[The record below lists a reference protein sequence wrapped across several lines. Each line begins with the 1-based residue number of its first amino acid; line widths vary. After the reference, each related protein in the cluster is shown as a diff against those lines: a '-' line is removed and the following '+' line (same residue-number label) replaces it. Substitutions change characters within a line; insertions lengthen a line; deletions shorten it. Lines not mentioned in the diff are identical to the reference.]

1 MPRFRRNLGKLPAPK
16 KTPMHISLRLP
27 LVAAALAVA
36 QTAIAQGPTFFPP
49 VPTPPGN
56 PTTPQKALLGKALF
70 WDEQLSSDRTIAC
83 GTCHIFGH
91 GGTDPR
97 STNSTHPGSDGAFG
111 TADDI
116 HGSPGVVRQDALG
129 NQTGDAVFGVRPQ
142 STKRRAPSVIN
153 AAYESLLFWD
163 GRATDVFTDP
173 TTSLVSLPYYAAL
186 ESQIAGP
193 PVSDVE
199 MSHMG
204 RPWSAIATDI
214 APLEPLALADQLP
227 ANLAALVAGQTYTQ
241 LFDAVFGPGGVTA
254 ERIIF
259 AIAAY
264 ERTLIAD
271 QSPFDLFNAGL
282 GTLTPQE
289 IAGRSAFITL
299 NCNFCHSD
307 VAGFTADPTPSFSN
321 PSIFQLGLRPSGED
335 SGRITVTGNA
345 WDDASFK
352 TPGLRNVA
360 LRAPYFHNG
369 SAASL
374 TNVMVTYSR
383 GGGNFLPVDPS
394 VANLAFT
401 MGALSPTVIP
411 DLVAFM
417 GSLTDPRVQLGQAPF
432 DRPRLWSESPRVPSI
447 YGIGT
452 AGTGG
457 AIPEVVGA
465 TPSYIGNSK
474 FAVGLDKAL
483 PGTLA
488 FFVLDFAPAPV
499 PFQALGQNVYIGFTP
514 AMQTFFPGL
523 TQSTNAGSG
532 YTSVRLPIPNDQFLT
547 GLGLYGQWLVFDGN
561 GPSGFASTGAIST
574 TLF

>member
-1 MPRFRRNLGKLPAPK
+1 
-16 KTPMHISLRLP
+16 MHISLRLP

-36 QTAIAQGPTFFPP
+36 QTASAQAPTFFPP

-70 WDEQLSSDRTIAC
+70 WDEQLSADRTVAC

-97 STNSTHPGSDGAFG
+97 STNATHPGSDGVYG
-111 TADDI
+111 SSDDI

-129 NQTGDAVFGVRPQ
+129 NQTGDALFGVRPQ

-173 TTSLVSLPYYAAL
+173 TTNLVSLPYYAAL

-204 RPWSAIATDI
+204 RAWSAIATDI

-227 ANLAALVAGQTYTQ
+227 ANLAALVTGQTYTQ
-241 LFDAVFGPGGVTA
+241 LFDNVFGPGGVTP

-259 AIAAY
+259 ALAAY

-282 GTLTPQE
+282 GSLTPQE

-307 VAGFTADPTPSFSN
+307 VAGFSGDPTPSFSN

-335 SGRITVTGNA
+335 SGRMAVTGNA

-369 SAASL
+369 SAPNL
-374 TNVMVTYSR
+374 TSVMVTYSR
-383 GGGNFLPVDPS
+383 GGGNFLPVDPA
-394 VANLAFT
+394 VANLAGT
-401 MGALSPTVIP
+401 MGALSPTVVP

-417 GSLTDPRVQLGQAPF
+417 GSLTDPRVQLGLPPF
-432 DRPRLWSESPRVPSI
+432 DRPRLWSESPRVPSLF
-447 YGIGT
+447 GVGT

-457 AIPEVVGA
+457 VIPEAVGA
-465 TPSYIGNSK
+465 TPSYLGNTK
-474 FAVGLDKAL
+474 FAVGLDRAA

-488 FFVLDFAPAPV
+488 FFVLDFAPAPA
-499 PFQALGQNVYIGFTP
+499 PFQVLGQNIYIGLTP
-514 AMQTFFPGL
+514 AVQTFFAGI

-532 YTSVRLPIPNDQFLT
+532 YASVRLPIPNDQFLS
-547 GLGLYGQWLVFDGN
+547 GAGLYGQWLVFDNN
-561 GPSGFASTGAIST
+561 GPNGFASSGAIST
-574 TLF
+574 NLF

>member
-1 MPRFRRNLGKLPAPK
+1 
-16 KTPMHISLRLP
+16 MHISLRLC
-27 LVAAALAVA
+27 LAAAAAIAVA
-36 QTAIAQGPTFFPP
+36 QSAAAQTFFPP

-70 WDEQLSSDRTIAC
+70 WDEQLSADRTIAC

-97 STNSTHPGSDGAFG
+97 STNATHPGGDGVFG
-111 TADDI
+111 SADDV
-116 HGSPGVVRQDALG
+116 HGSPGVVRQDSFG
-129 NQTGDAVFGVRPQ
+129 NQTGDAIFGVRPQ

-153 AAYESLLFWD
+153 AAYESVLFWD

-173 TTSLVSLPYYAAL
+173 ATGLVSLPYSAAL

-199 MSHMG
+199 MSHIG
-204 RPWSAIATDI
+204 RPWTAIAADI
-214 APLEPLALADQLP
+214 ANLEPLALADQLP
-227 ANLAALVAGQTYTQ
+227 ANLAALVSGQTYTQ
-241 LFDAVFGPGGVTA
+241 LFDAVFGPGGVTV

-271 QSPFDLFNAGL
+271 QSPFDIFNAGL

-299 NCNFCHSD
+299 GCNFCHSD
-307 VAGFTADPTPSFSN
+307 VVGIDPTPSNSF
-321 PSIFQLGLRPSGED
+321 PSMFQLGLRPASED
-335 SGRITVTGNA
+335 SGRMAVTGNA

-369 SAASL
+369 SAPDL
-374 TNVMVTYSR
+374 TSVMVTYSR
-383 GGGNFLPVDPS
+383 GGGGFAPVDPS
-394 VANLAFT
+394 VAGLSVS
-401 MGALSPTVIP
+401 MGGMGPMLIP
-411 DLVAFM
+411 NLVAFM
-417 GSLTDPRVQLGQAPF
+417 NSLTDPRVQLGQAPF
-432 DRPRLWSESPRVPSI
+432 DRPRLWSESPRVPSLF
-447 YGIGT
+447 GVGT

-457 AIPEVVGA
+457 LIPEAVGA
-465 TPSYIGNSK
+465 TPAYIGNSK
-474 FAVGLDKAL
+474 FAIGLDNAL
-483 PGTLA
+483 AGTLA
-488 FFVLDFAPAPV
+488 MFVLDFAPAPF
-499 PFQALGQNVYIGFTP
+499 PFQALGQNVYVGLT
-514 AMQTFFPGL
+514 AASSTFIPGL
-523 TQSTNAGSG
+523 TAAKTSG
-532 YTSVRLPIPNDQFLT
+532 PGYQSVRLPIPNDTFLT
-547 GLGLYGQWLVFDGN
+547 GLPIYGQWLVFDPN
-561 GPSGFASTGAIST
+561 GPFGFASSGAITT

>member
-1 MPRFRRNLGKLPAPK
+1 M
-16 KTPMHISLRLP
+16 
-27 LVAAALAVA
+27 
-36 QTAIAQGPTFFPP
+36 
-49 VPTPPGN
+49 
-56 PTTPQKALLGKALF
+56 
-70 WDEQLSSDRTIAC
+70 
-83 GTCHIFGH
+83 
-91 GGTDPR
+91 
-97 STNSTHPGSDGAFG
+97 
-111 TADDI
+111 
-116 HGSPGVVRQDALG
+116 
-129 NQTGDAVFGVRPQ
+129 
-142 STKRRAPSVIN
+142 
-153 AAYESLLFWD
+153 
-163 GRATDVFTDP
+163 
-173 TTSLVSLPYYAAL
+173 
-186 ESQIAGP
+186 
-193 PVSDVE
+193 
-199 MSHMG
+199 
-204 RPWSAIATDI
+204 
-214 APLEPLALADQLP
+214 
-227 ANLAALVAGQTYTQ
+227 
-241 LFDAVFGPGGVTA
+241 TA

-335 SGRITVTGNA
+335 SGRIAVTGNA

-383 GGGNFLPVDPS
+383 GGGNFLPVDPA
-394 VANLAFT
+394 VANLAGT

-457 AIPEVVGA
+457 AFTGCLRASLRACKRAAAGTGGAITEVVGA

-561 GPSGFASTGAIST
+561 GPNGFASTGAIST